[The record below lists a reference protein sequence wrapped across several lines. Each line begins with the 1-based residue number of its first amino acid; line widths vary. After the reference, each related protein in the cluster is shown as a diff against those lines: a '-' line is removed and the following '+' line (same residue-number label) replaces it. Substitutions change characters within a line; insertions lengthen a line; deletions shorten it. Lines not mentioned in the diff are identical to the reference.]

1 MTMKHIMSKEST
13 SSLTNVQA
21 KDIQP
26 NAVDLRVGKIL
37 EISDKDF
44 TIDEEQKIHRGTKP
58 VDVFE
63 DGYW

>member
-37 EISDKDF
+37 EISDNDF
-44 TIDEEQKIHRGTKP
+44 TIDEEQKI
-58 VDVFE
+58 
-63 DGYW
+63 